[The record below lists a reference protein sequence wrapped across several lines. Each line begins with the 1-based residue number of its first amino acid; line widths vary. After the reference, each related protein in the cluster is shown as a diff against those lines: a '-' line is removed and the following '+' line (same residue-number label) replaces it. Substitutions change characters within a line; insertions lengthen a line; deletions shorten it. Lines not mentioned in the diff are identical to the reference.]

1 MKWGTQVTKTK
12 PNYSLIPPKALETI
26 AKVFTHGAT
35 KHGDFTYTE
44 KGETL
49 SSQITK
55 AMRHIQEW
63 RMGVS
68 VDAETG
74 ESPLAHAASRLIIA
88 LSIIAKEDTCSD
100 GPQRNKGTEEGVSQ
114 TSTVSDYIQKE
125 VSAWKETTGR
135 NG

>member
-12 PNYSLIPPKALETI
+12 PNYSLVPPKALEAI
-26 AKVFTHGAT
+26 VKVFTYGAT
-35 KHGDFTYTE
+35 KHGDFTFTE

-63 RMGVS
+63 RMGVL
-68 VDAETG
+68 VDGETG
-74 ESPLAHAASRLIIA
+74 ESPLAHAAARLVIA
-88 LSIIAKEDTCSD
+88 LSIIAKEDTWSD
-100 GPQRNKGTEEGVSQ
+100 GPQRTEGTEEGVSQ
-114 TSTVSDYIQKE
+114 TSTVSNYIQKE
-125 VSAWKETTGR
+125 VSAWKEATGR